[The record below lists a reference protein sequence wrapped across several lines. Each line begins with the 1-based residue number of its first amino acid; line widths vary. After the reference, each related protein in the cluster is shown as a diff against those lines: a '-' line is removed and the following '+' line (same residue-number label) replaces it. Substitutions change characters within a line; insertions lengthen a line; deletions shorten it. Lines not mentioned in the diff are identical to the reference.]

1 MGKEKRGQTHN
12 GRKAQSGQKDTAGQK
27 CSLHKQ
33 RNWTQRQTRTYTKWR
48 EQKCEWVQ
56 SDSQRERKSRINKVI
71 EWAQTP
77 TRVDSNTL
85 KVGTNNT
92 NRDTNRVALESLPWS
107 SLTLFLFVEFTV
119 SLEASN
125 QSSCCFTFLQSTCDV
140 TFLQSFQSGIIRWTL
155 VSTHS
160 LQD

>member
-1 MGKEKRGQTHN
+1 M
-12 GRKAQSGQKDTAGQK
+12 DTKTNTDVYKVEG
-27 CSLHKQ
+27 
-33 RNWTQRQTRTYTKWR
+33 TQF
-48 EQKCEWVQ
+48 EWVQ
-56 SDSQRERKSRINKVI
+56 SDSQRERKSRTNKVI

-92 NRDTNRVALESLPWS
+92 NRDTNRVAFESLPWS

-125 QSSCCFTFLQSTCDV
+125 QSSYCFTFLQSMSCYLSTV
-140 TFLQSFQSGIIRWTL
+140 LSIRDYSLDFGLHTL
-155 VSTHS
+155 SARLS
-160 LQD
+160 

>member
-1 MGKEKRGQTHN
+1 MQFTQTTKLDTKTNADVYKEEG
-12 GRKAQSGQKDTAGQK
+12 
-27 CSLHKQ
+27 
-33 RNWTQRQTRTYTKWR
+33 TQ
-48 EQKCEWVQ
+48 CEWVQ
-56 SDSQRERKSRINKVI
+56 SDSQRERKGRTNKVI

-125 QSSCCFTFLQSTCDV
+125 QSTYCFTFLQSTCDV

-155 VSTHS
+155 VSTNS